1 MGCHW
6 CWTLYGGATCA
17 YLGHRK
23 KSVGFDFNFLSFS
36 LLFFLWHLAYAHSPH
51 FIMFISPTASCG
63 SPNHNHD
70 SNIVSEF
77 LYLQFLNIV
86 YDWINEQCPYFLF
99 LWYPLGSVPNSY
111 MMILI
116 TSNLIISQ
124 LLPSFD
130 GFTLHFTIVM
140 GPHGEILLNN
150 QLSLQIEFIICT
162 CFFFFCNASFL
173 SNLWEN

>member
-1 MGCHW
+1 
-6 CWTLYGGATCA
+6 
-17 YLGHRK
+17 
-23 KSVGFDFNFLSFS
+23 
-36 LLFFLWHLAYAHSPH
+36 
-51 FIMFISPTASCG
+51 MFISPTASRG

-150 QLSLQIEFIICT
+150 QLSLQIEFTICT
-162 CFFFFCNASFL
+162 WFFFAMHPSCLIYEKISFKIIKLGFNYVTYKSLNIITFLMLNDLIIFCS
-173 SNLWEN
+173 